1 MGKKLIQLTLCA
13 FAMSMMVTALA
24 QAAGDPTLIGWWKLD
39 EGTGTTVLD
48 SSGGGND
55 GTFGGAPDWIQ
66 DAGRTAVS
74 FSGSADLIET
84 PLIIPAMT
92 LENGFTWAFWC
103 KQVSDGGGA
112 NMVVL
117 GNRYG
122 GTASPLQFIKFT
134 PTRFEYYNTDHAGTI
149 DYEDIPADEWAH
161 LATVK
166 NGADLQ
172 HYRNGV
178 PTESNTAT
186 AENDENPFSMGGDA
200 TNGAE
205 FWSGALSDVRL
216 YNRALAEGEV
226 LDVMAGKG
234 PNAELAGDPVP
245 ESETTDVPRDI
256 VLSWIAGEYAATHD
270 VYLGTVLDDVNNATR
285 ANPLGVLVSEGQADT
300 AYDPDGLLEIGQT
313 YYWRVDEVNAAPDNT
328 IFKGEVW
335 TFTAEPLA
343 YPIAGIVASTNTT
356 SEEGVGIERTIDGSG
371 LDELGQHSTTSSDM
385 WLGTPGAD
393 PAQIEYTF
401 DRVYKLH
408 EMQVWNYNEMFE
420 PILGFGVKDVT
431 IEYTSDGAAWTVL
444 GDVQFVQ
451 ATAQPSY
458 AANTIVDFGGAA
470 VKAVRIAIGSGYGVL
485 GQFGLSEV
493 RFMFIPAHAREP
505 QPADG
510 ETGVDANP
518 VLGWRVGRDAISHEV
533 YLSTDEAAVADGT
546 ALVDTVTE
554 KSYAPDALDFG
565 GTYYWRIDEV
575 QDAETWAG
583 DVWSFATVEY
593 AVIDDMESYNDD
605 DNAIFD
611 TWIDGFVNDT
621 GSTVGYFEAP
631 FAEKSIVNS
640 GSQSMPLEYAN
651 DAAPFYSEAER
662 DLGNMNLDT
671 NGADSLRLFV
681 AGQADN
687 AAEPLYLAV
696 EDTSGNVA
704 VATHPDAN
712 ITTGSEWTEWVIPFS
727 DLAGVNLGRVSMIY
741 VGVGDRDNP
750 SAGGTGLIFIDDI
763 GYGHLAAE

>member
-1 MGKKLIQLTLCA
+1 
-13 FAMSMMVTALA
+13 
-24 QAAGDPTLIGWWKLD
+24 
-39 EGTGTTVLD
+39 
-48 SSGGGND
+48 
-55 GTFGGAPDWIQ
+55 
-66 DAGRTAVS
+66 
-74 FSGSADLIET
+74 
-84 PLIIPAMT
+84 
-92 LENGFTWAFWC
+92 
-103 KQVSDGGGA
+103 
-112 NMVVL
+112 
-117 GNRYG
+117 
-122 GTASPLQFIKFT
+122 
-134 PTRFEYYNTDHAGTI
+134 
-149 DYEDIPADEWAH
+149 
-161 LATVK
+161 
-166 NGADLQ
+166 
-172 HYRNGV
+172 
-178 PTESNTAT
+178 
-186 AENDENPFSMGGDA
+186 
-200 TNGAE
+200 
-205 FWSGALSDVRL
+205 
-216 YNRALAEGEV
+216 
-226 LDVMAGKG
+226 MAGKG

-245 ESETTDVPRDI
+245 ESETVDVPRDI
-256 VLSWIAGEYAATHD
+256 VLSWTAGEYAATHD
-270 VYLGTVLDDVNNATR
+270 VYLGTVLEDVNNATR
-285 ANPLGVLVSEGQADT
+285 ANPMGVLVSEGQADA

-313 YYWRVDEVNAAPDNT
+313 YYWRIDEVNAAPDNT
-328 IFKGEVW
+328 IFKGELW

-343 YPIAGIVASTNTT
+343 YPIAGVVASSNTT
-356 SEEGVGIERTIDGSG
+356 SNAGVGIERTVDGSG
-371 LDELGQHSTTSSDM
+371 LSEDGQHSTESADM

-431 IEYTSDGAAWTVL
+431 IEYTADGAEWTVL
-444 GDVQFVQ
+444 GDAQFAQ
-451 ATAQPSY
+451 ATAQSGY
-458 AANTIVDFGGAA
+458 TANTMVDFGGAA
-470 VKAVRIAIGSGYGVL
+470 AKAVRIAINSGYGVL

-518 VLGWRVGRDAISHEV
+518 VLGWRVGRDAISHDV

-546 ALVDTVTE
+546 ALIDTVSE
-554 KSYAPDALDFG
+554 KGYAPDALDFG
-565 GTYYWRIDEV
+565 TTYYWRIDEV

-583 DVWSFATVEY
+583 DIWTFATQEF

-631 FAEKSIVNS
+631 FAERSIVNS

-651 DAAPFYSEAER
+651 DAAPFYSETER
-662 DLGNMNLDT
+662 ELGNMNLDT

-687 AAEPLYLAV
+687 AAEPLYVAV

-704 VATHPDAN
+704 VATHPDAGV
-712 ITTGSEWTEWVIPFS
+712 TTGTEWTEWVIPFS
-727 DLAGVNLGRVSMIY
+727 DLAGVNLGRVAMIY

-763 GYGHLAAE
+763 GYGSPATE